1 MTSDQRLDCFWFGYL
16 VARAGLCGQRLLT
29 DRRTDKLTAG
39 SCCGPENAAGRPA
52 AGRNDVHCAVV
63 AVTVD
68 VFGRAGRSKCGQ
80 RLHDSSGVLSEA
92 FFN

>member
-1 MTSDQRLDCFWFGYL
+1 MRHCSKND
-16 VARAGLCGQRLLT
+16 
-29 DRRTDKLTAG
+29 TAG

-68 VFGRAGRSKCGQ
+68 VLVVRAGLCGQ
-80 RLHDSSGVLSEA
+80 RLYHSSGVLCEA